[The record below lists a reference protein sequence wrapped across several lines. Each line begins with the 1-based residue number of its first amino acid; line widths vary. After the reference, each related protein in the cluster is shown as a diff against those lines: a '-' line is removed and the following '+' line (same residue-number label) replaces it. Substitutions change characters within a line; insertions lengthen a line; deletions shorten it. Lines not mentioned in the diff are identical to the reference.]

1 MAATSL
7 TRFLV
12 FVSFIFHIL
21 QPAFLS
27 GSFGE
32 HSISLKYR
40 IIILRRYMIY
50 GHEIEWKA
58 TADLGRFFKFTL
70 TKSGYFKLKW
80 AVSKWT
86 KHRQTSLVIPGR
98 DPPLYITIYSD
109 VAINPGPVGAHELL
123 LRNR

>member
-7 TRFLV
+7 TRSLV

-27 GSFGE
+27 SSFRE

-40 IIILRRYMIY
+40 IIVLRRYMIY

-58 TADLGRFFKFTL
+58 TADLGRFLSLELGAWNLYSQIAGLTL
-70 TKSGYFKLKW
+70 GNIK
-80 AVSKWT
+80 
-86 KHRQTSLVIPGR
+86 
-98 DPPLYITIYSD
+98 
-109 VAINPGPVGAHELL
+109 
-123 LRNR
+123 